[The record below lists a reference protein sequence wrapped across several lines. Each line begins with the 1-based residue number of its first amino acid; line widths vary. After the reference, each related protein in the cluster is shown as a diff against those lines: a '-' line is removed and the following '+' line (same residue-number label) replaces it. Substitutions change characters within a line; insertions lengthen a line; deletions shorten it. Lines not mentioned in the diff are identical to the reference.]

1 MIFKDAYFSLKIISF
16 YLVTN
21 FQNQGTIYSSK
32 KDNNMMVIQCTDFL
46 CHGSLLLC
54 HRQDVQAQFR
64 QSVPCMFPFPNLL
77 DRTEEEV
84 TKLPWNP
91 STCDLHCTIWNILN
105 IMGFPQL
112 TSWLFWLCMKIQIWV
127 LINICSL
134 IKPFMILRNLNCRLS
149 GFSDDRQ
156 MP

>member
-1 MIFKDAYFSLKIISF
+1 MTA
-16 YLVTN
+16 V
-21 FQNQGTIYSSK
+21 
-32 KDNNMMVIQCTDFL
+32 QCTDFP
-46 CHGSLLLC
+46 CHGVSNCYC
-54 HRQDVQAQFR
+54 HVWDVWAQFR
-64 QSVPCMFPFPNLL
+64 QSVPFMFPSPNLL
-77 DRTEEEV
+77 DTTEEEV

-91 STCDLHCTIWNILN
+91 STCDLHPTIWNILN

-149 GFSDDRQ
+149 GFLMTDKYHKEKGTKIMVQYIKPLHQLLLR
-156 MP
+156 